1 MFEFRTSRSSIT
13 LCLAFGTAIVFARPA
28 RASEENSA
36 NASNSQAAAKTG
48 VGKTTA
54 TRSPEEKAAEK
65 PAPPEESVI
74 RRAEKWVD
82 GAAGKAVKVIG
93 AVFFY
98 DLGGKSETFH
108 ADGKVTDLEGVQQLV
123 QQAEDAG
130 FHLKEVDYTLSIPS
144 LTKEELKLPKGQQ
157 DDLLKKRKIEAKK
170 LQKQFN
176 KEFTAGRTR
185 KFTVVVREPSQ
196 DDQGNT
202 TLTVKRHGIP
212 IVVLWLVFGAV
223 VFTLRMGF
231 INFRGFKHAVKV
243 TAGKYDDPEDT
254 GEVNHFQALTAA
266 LSATV
271 GLGNIAGVAIAVMA
285 GGPGATFWMII
296 AGLLGMSSKFTEC
309 TLGQKFREV
318 RSDGRIMGGAMFY
331 LSKGLGELKLVTL
344 GKALGVLFAVL
355 CIFASFGGG
364 NAFQVNQSGNAI
376 RAQLQEKENKQLLEL
391 KKKIEDAE
399 EKDDQAAIDRLTEEK
414 STLEAGMQQTA
425 TRFNW
430 AYGLLMAVMVGVV
443 IIGGIRRIAAT
454 AEKIVP
460 LMCGIYVL
468 ACLWILLVKAT
479 EIPHAFYTILSE
491 AFTPEAGFGGFLGV
505 LVMGFRRAAFSN
517 EAGVGSAAIAH
528 SAAKTDYPVREGIV
542 ALLEPFIDTVVICT
556 MTALVIVITGAYE
569 NPKYAHYVAANNG
582 AALTSDAM
590 EELIWWFPWVLSVAV
605 MLFAYSTM
613 ISWSYYGERCWAYLF
628 GDRASMAYRVVFLV
642 FVVLGAVMSATNVLD
657 LSDLAI
663 LGMAFPNI
671 LGVLLLSGMVKRD
684 LDDYWKKLK
693 AGEFDRPA
701 E

>member
-1 MFEFRTSRSSIT
+1 MFEVGMRHSWIV
-13 LCLAFGTAIVFARPA
+13 LCLVLGVSFGSAGSVC
-28 RASEENSA
+28 ASQETSEKATEAKTDAKSE
-36 NASNSQAAAKTG
+36 AAKTTNAP
-48 VGKTTA
+48 KP
-54 TRSPEEKAAEK
+54 SDPESQ
-65 PAPPEESVI
+65 EESFI

-82 GAAGKAVKVIG
+82 GVAGTAVKVIG
-93 AVFFY
+93 GVFFY
-98 DLGGKSETFH
+98 DLGGRSQTFT
-108 ADGKVTDLEGVQQLV
+108 ADGKVTGLDDVRKLV

-130 FHLKEVDYTLSIPS
+130 FNLNEVDFTLSIPS
-144 LTKEELKLPKGQQ
+144 LTKEELNLPNGQR
-157 DDLLKKRKIEAKK
+157 DDLLKKRKKEAKK

-176 KEFTAGRTR
+176 KEFTSGRTR
-185 KFTVVVREPSQ
+185 SFKVVLRDPDK
-196 DDQGNT
+196 DDKRNT
-202 TLTVKRHGIP
+202 TLTVKRHGVP
-212 IVVLWLVFGAV
+212 VVVLWLVIGAV
-223 VFTLRMGF
+223 YFTLRMGF
-231 INFRGFKHAVKV
+231 INFRAFKHAVKV
-243 TAGKYDDPEDT
+243 TAGKYDNPADR

-309 TLGQKFREV
+309 TLGQRFREV

-331 LSKGLGELKLVTL
+331 LSKGLGEMKLVVL
-344 GKALGVLFAVL
+344 GKTLGVLFAVL
-355 CIFASFGGG
+355 CVFASFGGG
-364 NAFQVNQSGNAI
+364 NAFQVNQSGNAV
-376 RAQLQEKENKQLLEL
+376 RAQLQEAENKRLLEL
-391 KKKIEDAE
+391 NRKIEAAD
-399 EKDDQAAIDRLTEEK
+399 EKDDQAALDRLTGEK
-414 STLEAGMQQTA
+414 SALEADMQRTA

-430 AYGLLMAVMVGVV
+430 AYGLIMAVMVGVV

-468 ACLWILLVKAT
+468 ACLWILLINAT
-479 EIPHAFYTILSE
+479 LIPAALLLICRE
-491 AFTPEAGFGGFLGV
+491 AFTPAAGFGGFLGV

-528 SAAKTDYPVREGIV
+528 SAAKTEYPVREGIV

-556 MTALVIVITGAYE
+556 MTALVIVITGAYS
-569 NPKYAHYVAANNG
+569 NPDYAHYVAANNG

-590 EELIWWFPWVLSVAV
+590 EEQISWFPWVLSVAV
-605 MLFAYSTM
+605 ILFAYSTM

-628 GDRASMAYRVVFLV
+628 GDRASMVYRMIFLV

-671 LGVLLLSGMVKRD
+671 LGVLLLSGLVKRD

-693 AGEFDRPA
+693 VGDFDRP
-701 E
+701 ETE

>member
-1 MFEFRTSRSSIT
+1 MMEVRMRFASIA
-13 LCLAFGTAIVFARPA
+13 LCLVLGTCWLPAVSA
-28 RASEENSA
+28 RASQETPKD
-36 NASNSQAAAKTG
+36 AAREKTDAKTG
-48 VGKTTA
+48 AKTA
-54 TRSPEEKAAEK
+54 EAPQAEEPK
-65 PAPPEESVI
+65 PPAESVI

-82 GAAGKAVKVIG
+82 AAAGKAVKIIG
-93 AVFFY
+93 GVFFY
-98 DLGGKSETFH
+98 DLGGRSREFA
-108 ADGKVTDLEGVQQLV
+108 ADGRVTELVAVRKLV

-130 FHLKEVDYTLSIPS
+130 FHLQEVDYKLSLPA
-144 LTKEELKLPKGQQ
+144 LTKEERKLSQGQR
-157 DDLLKKRKIEAKK
+157 DDLVKKRKTEARK

-185 KFTVVVREPSQ
+185 GFKVVVRDPDEG
-196 DDQGNT
+196 DKGGT
-202 TLTVKRHGIP
+202 TLEVKRHGIP
-212 IVVLWLVFGAV
+212 VVVLWLVIGAV
-223 VFTLRMGF
+223 FFTLRMGF
-231 INFRGFKHAVKV
+231 INFRAFKHAVQV
-243 TAGKYDDPEDT
+243 TAGKYDNPADK

-309 TLGQKFREV
+309 TLGQKFREG

-331 LSKGLGELKLVTL
+331 LSKGLGEMKLVTL
-344 GKALGVLFAVL
+344 GKTLGVLFAVL

-364 NAFQVNQSGNAI
+364 NAFQVNQSGNAV
-376 RAQLQEKENKQLLEL
+376 RAQLQEKDNKRLLQLNRQ
-391 KKKIEDAE
+391 IEAAE
-399 EKDDQAAIDRLTEEK
+399 EQDDQAAVGRLAEEK
-414 STLEAGMQQTA
+414 SALEADMQRTA

-430 AYGLLMAVMVGVV
+430 AYGLIMAVMVGVV

-468 ACLWILLVKAT
+468 ACLWILLINAT
-479 EIPHAFYTILSE
+479 QVPHAFYLIFSE
-491 AFTPEAGFGGFLGV
+491 AFTPKAGFGGFLGV

-542 ALLEPFIDTVVICT
+542 ALLEPFIDTVIVCT

-569 NPKYAHYVAANNG
+569 DPKYAHYVAANNG

-590 EELIWWFPWVLSVAV
+590 EEQISWFPWVLSVAV
-605 MLFAYSTM
+605 ILFAYSTM

-628 GDRASMAYRVVFLV
+628 GDRASMGYRVIFLV

-671 LGVLLLSGMVKRD
+671 LGVLLLSGLVKKD
-684 LDDYWKKLK
+684 LDDYWRKLK
-693 AGEFDRPA
+693 AGDFDRPA
-701 E
+701 K

>member
-1 MFEFRTSRSSIT
+1 MFEFRMRLSSFV
-13 LCLAFGTAIVFARPA
+13 LCAAVGAAALFARPA
-28 RASEENSA
+28 RASEDDPAKISKEKA
-36 NASNSQAAAKTG
+36 GAKTAAEQSSATQPSE
-48 VGKTTA
+48 GKT
-54 TRSPEEKAAEK
+54 AEK
-65 PAPPEESVI
+65 SEPAEESFI
-74 RRAEKWVD
+74 RRAEKSVD
-82 GAAGKAVKVIG
+82 KAAGKAVQVIG

-98 DLGGKSETFH
+98 DLGGRSQEFA
-108 ADGKVTDLEGVQQLV
+108 ADGKVIDLEGVRKLV

-130 FHLKEVDYTLSIPS
+130 FNLKEVDYTLSIPA
-144 LTKEELKLPKGQQ
+144 LTRDELKLPQGQK
-157 DDLLKKRKIEAKK
+157 DDLVKKRKKEAKR

-185 KFTVVVREPSQ
+185 SFTIAVRDPGK
-196 DDQGNT
+196 DDKGNT
-202 TLTVKRHGIP
+202 TLTVKRQGIP
-212 IVVLWLVFGAV
+212 VVVLWLVIGAV
-223 VFTLRMGF
+223 IFTLRMGF

-243 TAGKYDDPEDT
+243 TAGKYDNPADT

-344 GKALGVLFAVL
+344 GKTLGVLFAVL

-376 RAQLQEKENKQLLEL
+376 RAQLQEKENKQLLQL
-391 KKKIEDAE
+391 NRRIEAADD
-399 EKDDQAAIDRLTEEK
+399 KDDQATVDRLTEEK
-414 STLEAGMQQTA
+414 AALEADMQLTA

-430 AYGLLMAVMVGVV
+430 IYGLIMAVMVGVV

-468 ACLWILLVKAT
+468 ACLWILLVNAT
-479 EIPHAFYTILSE
+479 AIPDAFMLIGRE

-556 MTALVIVITGAYE
+556 MTALVIVITGAYQ
-569 NPKYAHYVAANNG
+569 NPDYAHYVASNNG

-590 EELIWWFPWVLSVAV
+590 EEQISWFPWVLSVAV

-628 GDRASMAYRVVFLV
+628 GDRASMAYRIIFLV

-693 AGEFDRPA
+693 AGDFDKPA